1 SPHINKYL
9 YCDMAT
15 AANALQPFL
24 GNINENFKKW
34 LHTFN
39 LICRIFN
46 PNEDEKLKLLIL
58 KIQGN
63 AQLLVAKYV
72 ETNTNHKFQDIINYL
87 LKTFRFVENDL
98 SDLKQLVGAK
108 EPMSLPEY
116 YGILE
121 TATNIYFANL
131 MSEEKLIKLTITKLP
146 TAVQSA
152 LFHHTQNESSMLAF
166 LAEAKN
172 ISWCIYANNIIDNES
187 NSSKTLIL
195 EKNSTPAKNRIN
207 KWYCRIHNFCNHKT
221 IDCNTIRK
229 MKSQNLLITKKA
241 ILTRKK
247 LKINQNKI
255 TRKYEKKS
263 VQKSPFHKII
273 KLENQSKIPALIDTG
288 ADVSLIE
295 KKNGAEK
302 L

>member
-1 SPHINKYL
+1 MHGNVDETPTVSPHINKYL

-15 AANALQPFL
+15 AVNALLPFL

-87 LKTFRFVENDL
+87 LKTFSFVENDL
-98 SDLKQLVGAK
+98 SDLNQLVGAK

-121 TATNIYFANL
+121 AATNIYFANL

-152 LFHHTQNESSMLAF
+152 LFHHTQNESSMLEF

-172 ISWCIYANNIIDNES
+172 ISWCLYANNIIDNKS

-195 EKNSTPAKNRIN
+195 EKNRIN

-229 MKSQNLLITKKA
+229 MESQN
-241 ILTRKK
+241 
-247 LKINQNKI
+247 
-255 TRKYEKKS
+255 
-263 VQKSPFHKII
+263 
-273 KLENQSKIPALIDTG
+273 
-288 ADVSLIE
+288 
-295 KKNGAEK
+295 
-302 L
+302 